1 MTAPR
6 ASGSASPTRPIGVPA
21 GTGSARNCSGTPS
34 QASASGH
41 QARSRSESIPVRDA
55 SDSSA
60 TAAAPSERATHSG
73 SPSQCTAAA
82 AAGAWERC
90 HRSLLSVHSDEA
102 GRPVCAANR
111 RAPSSV
117 AMARASSAP
126 RLSCHAIAGPTGSP
140 RRSSSTPVSAMP
152 AIPTA
157 ATTPAGES
165 PSAREAT
172 AHAVRVIATGSSSA
186 PVGTGVH
193 GVRSRASPSSS
204 PSASSTSALQ
214 YVVPTSMPTRSCR
227 TARPLRRRSSEGP
240 PCAGEPLRRGTA
252 AARRRA
258 GRRPPSTASARR

>member
-1 MTAPR
+1 MIVTGHGDDGVPVR
-6 ASGSASPTRPIGVPA
+6 PGSASPTRPIGVPA
-21 GTGSARNCSGTPS
+21 GTGSARKSSGTPS

-73 SPSQCTAAA
+73 RPSQRTAAA

-90 HRSLLSVHSDEA
+90 QRSLLSVHSGEA

-172 AHAVRVIATGSSSA
+172 AHAVRVIATRIQLGPGRNRRPRRPFA
-186 PVGTGVH
+186 GLAELLALGVEH
-193 GVRSRASPSSS
+193 ERLAV
-204 PSASSTSALQ
+204 
-214 YVVPTSMPTRSCR
+214 
-227 TARPLRRRSSEGP
+227 
-240 PCAGEPLRRGTA
+240 
-252 AARRRA
+252 RRA
-258 GRRPPSTASARR
+258 DVDADEELPHR